1 MRSVSSRH
9 PRRGLIERMAELM
22 EDVAEQS
29 LTAKDTRSSP
39 QPHAKSVGL
48 IRRLYNWVLSWADT
62 KYGTSALAVISFAES
77 SFFPIPPDVLQIAL
91 SVSRP
96 KRAFWYAAVSA
107 VASVCGGIFGWAIGY
122 VFWES
127 LGWIFLNWVP
137 GISQERVDYVG
148 ELYKTNAFWSILA
161 AAFTPIPYKV
171 FTVSAGIFHA
181 YVPLSTLIIAS
192 VIGRSA
198 RFFLVA
204 TTIYFF
210 GPKVREL
217 LEKRLEL
224 ITILLFVLIVLGF
237 FAIKWLS

>member
-1 MRSVSSRH
+1 MD
-9 PRRGLIERMAELM
+9 PRGI
-22 EDVAEQS
+22 VALNESHKSPGNSKQLS
-29 LTAKDTRSSP
+29 DHDTPAINRQRP
-39 QPHAKSVGL
+39 LGI
-48 IRRLYNWVLSWADT
+48 IRRMYNWVLSWAET
-62 KYGTSALAVISFAES
+62 PYGTPALAAISFAES

-96 KRAFWYAAVSA
+96 RRSFWYAGVSA
-107 VASVCGGIFGWAIGY
+107 VASVLGGIFGWLIGY
-122 VFWES
+122 ALWES
-127 LGWIFLNWVP
+127 LDWIFLGYVP
-137 GISQERVDYVG
+137 GLSQEKVDYVG
-148 ELYKTNAFWSILA
+148 ELYRTNAFWSILA

-210 GPKVREL
+210 GPKVRSL

-224 ITILLFVLIVLGF
+224 ITIVLFVLVVLGF
-237 FAIKWLS
+237 FAIKWLV

>member
-1 MRSVSSRH
+1 MDHKEIAALNESHKLPENSDQVPEH
-9 PRRGLIERMAELM
+9 DTAIVHLRRPPGI
-22 EDVAEQS
+22 
-29 LTAKDTRSSP
+29 
-39 QPHAKSVGL
+39 
-48 IRRLYNWVLSWADT
+48 IRRMYNWVLSWAET
-62 KYGTSALAVISFAES
+62 PYGTPALAIISFAES

-96 KRAFWYAAVSA
+96 KRSFWYAGVSA
-107 VASVCGGIFGWAIGY
+107 VASVLGGIFGWLIGY
-122 VFWES
+122 ALWES
-127 LGWIFLNWVP
+127 LGWIFLGGYVP
-137 GISQERVDYVG
+137 GFSQKEVDYVG
-148 ELYKTNAFWSILA
+148 ELYRTNAFWSILA

-204 TTIYFF
+204 TTIYFI
-210 GPKVREL
+210 GPKVRSL

-224 ITILLFVLIVLGF
+224 ITIVLFVLVVLGF
-237 FAIKWLS
+237 FAIKWLV